1 MAQKMG
7 IGQDKIQQAL
17 SMSNRYS
24 NDINGLRQ
32 VIQDNGGKNF
42 LDKALK
48 FANNPLAKAGLNKI
62 GLTSEL
68 IESIKKDLGVN
79 TTINTN
85 SNDIMER
92 LKKLK

>member
-1 MAQKMG
+1 MG

-17 SMSNRYS
+17 QMSNRYS

-32 VIQDNGGKNF
+32 VINENGGKSF

-48 FANNPLAKAGLNKI
+48 FANNPLARVGLNKI
-62 GLTSEL
+62 GVTPEL
-68 IESIKKDLGVN
+68 IESIKKDLGITETAN
-79 TTINTN
+79 T
-85 SNDIMER
+85 SYGNDIMER